1 MAKRFLIGLLAAILL
16 IFPGCHKE
24 IDDVLGQWRAELDI
38 KTVLFQR
45 LEKECPGISNV
56 MAIEK
61 LPVTLVLT
69 FYADGT
75 YQAQLDQQSVFDAC
89 QEAMPALEQGIW
101 DHWRNLYARQAP
113 GGDLET
119 YLQSLGVTR
128 QELMEEVLGDTL
140 AQELILE
147 IGLSQEGNFTVEKGK
162 LRFSRSLEEAP
173 EEESF
178 HTYRVKGKTLTI
190 SPGEYSF
197 SQDESYYAE
206 KFPLSFQ
213 KSK

>member
-1 MAKRFLIGLLAAILL
+1 MIKRVLIGLLVVVLL
-16 IFPGCHKE
+16 VFPGCHKE
-24 IDDVLGQWRAELDI
+24 IDDVLGEWRAELDI
-38 KTVLFQR
+38 KAVLFDR
-45 LEKECPGISNV
+45 LERECPGISNV

-61 LPVTLVLT
+61 LPAIVVLT

-89 QEAMPALEQGIW
+89 QKVMPALEQGIW
-101 DHWRNLYARQAP
+101 DHWRNLYVVQAP
-113 GGDLET
+113 GGDLEA

-147 IGLSQEGNFTVEKGK
+147 IGLSREGNFTVEKGK
-162 LRFSRSLEEAP
+162 LRFSQSLEDAI
-173 EEESF
+173 EEESY
-178 HTYRVKGKTLTI
+178 HTYRIKGKILTI
-190 SPGEYSF
+190 SPGEYS
-197 SQDESYYAE
+197 SSRAESYYAE
-206 KFPLSFQ
+206 KLPLSFQ